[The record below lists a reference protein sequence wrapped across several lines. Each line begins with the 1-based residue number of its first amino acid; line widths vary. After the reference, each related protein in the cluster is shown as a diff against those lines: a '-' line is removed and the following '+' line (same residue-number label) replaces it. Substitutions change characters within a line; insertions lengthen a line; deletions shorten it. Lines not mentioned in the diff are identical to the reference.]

1 MAGHKNWSK
10 IKRAKGTL
18 KINMGELFS
27 RLSKEISI
35 AAKLSGGNPAFNPG
49 LLVEI
54 STARVQSIPIFNPT
68 QNILS

>member
-10 IKRAKGTL
+10 IKRAKGAL

-35 AAKLSGGNPAFNPG
+35 AVKLSGGNSPTNPG

-54 STARVQSIPIFNPT
+54 NTA
-68 QNILS
+68 

>member
-10 IKRAKGTL
+10 IKRAKGAL

-27 RLSKEISI
+27 RLSREISI
-35 AAKLSGGNPAFNPG
+35 AVKLSGGNSPTNPG

-54 STARVQSIPIFNPT
+54 NTA
-68 QNILS
+68 

>member
-10 IKRAKGTL
+10 IKRAKRAL
-18 KINMGELFS
+18 DINTGEFFS

-35 AAKLSGGNPAFNPG
+35 AAKLSGGNPLTNPG

-54 STARVQSIPIFNPT
+54 STA
-68 QNILS
+68 